1 MKRTQRVGAHRST
14 SASGWPRWAILLAAL
29 AVTIVLI
36 AVGLF
41 ALDMMRPQAPAPSP
55 TTAPET
61 ITDPSAID
69 PSLDASITVLD
80 ASGERSFAAGV
91 GQALADEGWTVIAT
105 GGSTEPADT
114 TIVWFDAE
122 ELAPVAR
129 GLVER
134 LGAGEARLSD
144 GRVAG
149 TPITIVLGPD
159 AVGTAPSTE
168 PRDDGEMTHSP
179 TPDAP

>member
-114 TIVWFDAE
+114 TIVWFDADASRRVIDDD
-122 ELAPVAR
+122 LNAKHDKLIAAYNR
-129 GLVER
+129 GLAAA
-134 LGAGEARLSD
+134 LND
-144 GRVAG
+144 FGR
-149 TPITIVLGPD
+149 
-159 AVGTAPSTE
+159 
-168 PRDDGEMTHSP
+168 
-179 TPDAP
+179 

>member
-1 MKRTQRVGAHRST
+1 MSST
-14 SASGWPRWAILLAAL
+14 RGSTIGGNREPHQHDLAAK
-29 AVTIVLI
+29 A
-36 AVGLF
+36 F
-41 ALDMMRPQAPAPSP
+41 
-55 TTAPET
+55 TAS
-61 ITDPSAID
+61 SA
-69 PSLDASITVLD
+69 
-80 ASGERSFAAGV
+80 RS
-91 GQALADEGWTVIAT
+91 
-105 GGSTEPADT
+105 GSTEPADT